1 MRWPFFLSQRGGRL
15 GQGLLFDNLDRL
27 LWPVPPQPEAWTS
40 MVRGGQGLPAPEPP
54 ELQEVGCHALVQGIF
69 PTQGSNSCL

>member
-54 ELQEVGCHALVQGIF
+54 ELQFLEASSQNGKG
-69 PTQGSNSCL
+69 SCLVNALP

>member
-27 LWPVPPQPEAWTS
+27 LWPVPPQPAWSGEAKGS
-40 MVRGGQGLPAPEPP
+40 PPQSHPNFSFLKLPHKMAK
-54 ELQEVGCHALVQGIF
+54 G
-69 PTQGSNSCL
+69 SCLVNALP